1 MVTAWVHFIM
11 ATAVIVVAGYWLAR
25 YGDVIAEKT
34 GLSGT
39 WIGLI
44 IVATVTSLPELV
56 TGISAVTIGD
66 FPDIAVGDVLGSCVF
81 NLLLI
86 AVLDFAHRQSPI
98 YREASNGHILAG
110 AFSVILIGLVVFS
123 LLARDAAPVP
133 IGHVGFYSP
142 AIIVLYLVAVR
153 AVFLQE
159 KNRPPS
165 PPLDL
170 RYPNITLQDASIRY
184 AIAAGAVVL
193 AGIDLPFSAKA
204 LSVEMGWSESF
215 VGTLLVAAATSMP
228 EAASTLAALR
238 IGALDLAIGNLFG
251 SNLFNILIL
260 AADDIA
266 YTKGPILSHVSQVQA
281 LSGVSAVIMT
291 GAAIVG
297 VQYRP
302 KTRVFQIV
310 GWVSLAIVL
319 TYVLNALVLFL
330 HGSQS

>member
-1 MVTAWVHFIM
+1 MLGAWIHFLM

-25 YGDVIAEKT
+25 YGDVIGEKT

-56 TGISAVTIGD
+56 TGVASVTAAD
-66 FPDIAVGDVLGSCVF
+66 LPDIAVGNVLGSCVF

-86 AVLDFAHRQSPI
+86 ALLDFLHRESPM
-98 YREASNGHILAG
+98 YRKASNGHILAG
-110 AFSVILIGLVVFS
+110 AFSVMLIGLVVFA
-123 LLARDAAPVP
+123 LIARDAGSVP
-133 IGHVGFYSP
+133 IGHVGIYSP
-142 AIIVLYLVAVR
+142 AIVVLYFIAVR

-159 KNRPPS
+159 KNRPPG

-170 RYPNITLQDASIRY
+170 RYPDITLQDAVIRY
-184 AIAAGAVVL
+184 AIAAGAVVV
-193 AGIDLPFSAKA
+193 AGIDMPFSAKA
-204 LSVEMGWSESF
+204 LADAMGWSDSF
-215 VGTLLVAAATSMP
+215 VGTLLVGAATSMP
-228 EAASTLAALR
+228 EAASTFAALR

-260 AADDIA
+260 AAEDIA
-266 YTKGPILSHVSQVQA
+266 YTTGPILSHVSEAQA
-281 LSGVSAVIMT
+281 VSGISSVIMT

-302 KTRVFQIV
+302 QRRVFQIV
-310 GWVSLAIVL
+310 GWVSIALIFI
-319 TYVLNALVLFL
+319 YILNALVIYL
-330 HGSQS
+330 HGNPG